1 MLLPTNARITP
12 LHAKLADL
20 HTEDISRSWYEDATW
35 VLRGGDGG
43 EHGLLLYRLVRCLES
58 EHASVILDIGT
69 ARGFSAI
76 TMARALL
83 DANLGGMV
91 YSVDVIDHQ
100 SKLNWHVG
108 KQDPEDPLAN
118 MSISRSEMWNR
129 WFDKESAL
137 VTPISGPS
145 QEILGSWSFGPI
157 DIAFID
163 GAHTYEA
170 VRRDLATLDLLMT
183 PAGVIVLDDYHTGV
197 SMASLRSR
205 PVNGAVRLMSRAA
218 KRIWPSMGERL
229 RLGTGNEFFV
239 VKRRF
244 AGIHRAVRDFLL
256 ERSSTWELE
265 IVSMP
270 PRGGYHE
277 ADYSLALLTRVRT

>member
-1 MLLPTNARITP
+1 MIP
-12 LHAKLADL
+12 LHDKLADL
-20 HTEDISRSWYEDATW
+20 NASDISESWFQDAMN

-43 EHGLLLYRLVRCLES
+43 EHGILLYKLVRALSHEDPP
-58 EHASVILDIGT
+58 VIIDIGT

-83 DANLGGMV
+83 DASLDGMV
-91 YSVDVIDHQ
+91 YSVDIIDHQ
-100 SKLNWHVG
+100 SRLNWHVG
-108 KQDPEDPLAN
+108 KQDSADPLAN
-118 MSISRSEMWNR
+118 MSISRSEVWHR
-129 WFDKESAL
+129 WFDEESAL

-145 QEILGSWSFGPI
+145 QEILDSWSFGPI

-163 GAHTYEA
+163 GAHTYAA

-183 PAGVIVLDDYHTGV
+183 PVGVIVLDDYHTGV
-197 SMASLRSR
+197 SMGSLRSR
-205 PVNGAVRLMSRAA
+205 PANGAVRLMGRAA
-218 KRIWPSMGERL
+218 KRIWPSIGERL

-256 ERSSTWELE
+256 ERSSTWALE
-265 IVSMP
+265 VVSMP
-270 PRGGYHE
+270 PRGNYHE
-277 ADYSLALLTRVRT
+277 SDYSLALLTRVRT